1 MLSGEWPAAIYYDGI
16 GTPGN
21 KAMWLTGRFFSPNW
35 TTNSQF
41 IIDSDPVSSDNESNP
56 VVGLD
61 TGYSRIKN
69 AEVRITIDYEMVD
82 LGEQGP
88 DGEGGSPM
96 SFGGFGTCFL
106 LTTRPD

>member
-1 MLSGEWPAAIYYDGI
+1 
-16 GTPGN
+16 
-21 KAMWLTGRFFSPNW
+21 MWLTDYFSWPNW
-35 TTNSQF
+35 PTYTGFIQKRFESWNDPNNLITGVDTAQSAIENS
-41 IIDSDPVSSDNESNP
+41 
-56 VVGLD
+56 
-61 TGYSRIKN
+61 
-69 AEVRITIDYEMVD
+69 EVRITIDYEMVD